1 MSKLKVDQISKATG
15 AAPAIFTLPAAD
27 GTAGQYMK
35 TDGSGAL
42 SFGTVTVP
50 AAATN
55 APAFEYQLASTQT
68 VADAT
73 WGTIEFA
80 SKIYDTDG
88 AGGTVYDT
96 STYTFTVPSGQ
107 AGKYFIY
114 CGVVIYATAGGN
126 QANSTQ
132 ILLKDKDDNN
142 AGVAEF
148 NPSGHGYQTTLNI
161 TSVFDMA
168 VGDSLKLRGYMDTAS
183 GGTVGFG
190 SDPYP
195 RSYFGGFK
203 IIGI

>member
-1 MSKLKVDQISKATG
+1 MSTLKVNKLQKTVSG
-15 AAPAIFTLPAAD
+15 AATFTLPTDD
-27 GTAGQYMK
+27 GTSGQYMK

-50 AAATN
+50 DAATN

-73 WGTIEFA
+73 WATIEFA

-88 AGGTVYDT
+88 SGGTVFDT

-107 AGKYFIY
+107 EGKYFIY

-126 QANSTQ
+126 QANHTL

-142 AGVAEF
+142 AGTAEF
-148 NPSGHGYQTTLNI
+148 NPSGHGYMTTLNI

>member
-1 MSKLKVDQISKATG
+1 MSTLKVNKLQKTVSG
-15 AAPAIFTLPAAD
+15 AATFTLPTDD
-27 GTAGQYMK
+27 GTSGQYMK

-55 APAFEYQLASTQT
+55 APAFEYQLASTQF

-73 WGTIEFA
+73 WATIEFA

-88 AGGTVYDT
+88 SGGTVYDT

-114 CGVVIYATAGGN
+114 GGLVIYATAGGN
-126 QANSTQ
+126 QANHTLL
-132 ILLKDKDDNN
+132 LLKDKDDNN
-142 AGVAEF
+142 AGTAEA
-148 NPSGHGYQTTLNI
+148 NTSGHGYMHTLNM

-168 VGDSLKLRGYMDTAS
+168 VGDSLKLRGYMDTS
-183 GGTVGFG
+183 GGGTVTFG
-190 SDPYP
+190 HDAYP